1 MTLMPCLKCC
11 YEFKQVKLEFERAY
25 DTSTVTINA
34 EYTAEYKAIDF
45 GPEAI
50 PSFVTRDSGGCG
62 AAWKVKKINSDDET
76 VYMAKIFT
84 GEPAVIKASFDP
96 EALAFE
102 NLDHPNCVKCH
113 KIYGEG

>member
-1 MTLMPCLKCC
+1 VID
-11 YEFKQVKLEFERAY
+11 QAY
-25 DTSTVTINA
+25 GTSSVTVNA
-34 EYTAEYKAIDF
+34 EYTAEYKAIDDAPF
-45 GPEAI
+45 A
-50 PSFVTRDSGGCG
+50 SGGCG
-62 AAWKVKKINSDDET
+62 AAWKVKKLNSDDET

-84 GEPAVIKASFDP
+84 GEPAVCKATFDP